1 MIKTK
6 TGRWLTMDAGDLD
19 GDGKIDLVLG
29 NFNAPLMLKSLVDFK
44 KGPYFLTLKKVGLS

>member
-44 KGPYFLTLKKVGLS
+44 KGPPFLVLKNMGR